1 MTVGTN
7 QKTNG
12 GTKFKTSNL
21 MSDLRNNL
29 TNAMEKV
36 IGITCE
42 WIDLASGRS
51 RSENDA
57 GESATVR

>member
-1 MTVGTN
+1 MTVGIN
-7 QKTNG
+7 QRRMA

-42 WIDLASGRS
+42 
-51 RSENDA
+51 
-57 GESATVR
+57 